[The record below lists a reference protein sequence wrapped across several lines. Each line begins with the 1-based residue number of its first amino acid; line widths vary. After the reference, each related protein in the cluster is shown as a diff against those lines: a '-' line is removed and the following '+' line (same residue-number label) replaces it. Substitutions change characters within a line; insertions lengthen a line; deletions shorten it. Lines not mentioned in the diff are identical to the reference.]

1 MRRPMSGSIPGQ
13 GTAVQQIA
21 KALAAAAFRTSS
33 LRQPVNEVI
42 VDQPRRAA
50 ADEAEAERKLAE
62 WRIDVAAGVTGAG
75 DDDRASVT
83 GNRRSRDNHASGFS
97 GTIFPKIIDMNGSDD
112 D

>member
-1 MRRPMSGSIPGQ
+1 MA
-13 GTAVQQIA
+13 AVGLQDEQ
-21 KALAAAAFRTSS
+21 LG
-33 LRQPVNEVI
+33 QPVNEVI

-50 ADEAEAERKLAE
+50 ADEAEAERKPAE

-97 GTIFPKIIDMNGSDD
+97 GTIFPKIIDMNASDD